1 VRFQLYLLS
10 TIFLVTLSHKF
21 YDNQPTKF
29 LIILQSKSFF
39 AGAVSM
45 VSFGNSD
52 LLGLEVLSIALYVLA
67 SSNRSSIKS
76 NEAGLK
82 YFLMGSLL
90 LELFYLEYV

>member
-1 VRFQLYLLS
+1 M
-10 TIFLVTLSHKF
+10 TIS
-21 YDNQPTKF
+21 QQKF
-29 LIILQSKSFF
+29 LIILQSKSFISRSR
-39 AGAVSM
+39 SM
-45 VSFGNSD
+45 VSFGN
-52 LLGLEVLSIALYVLA
+52 LRFLGLLSIALYVLA